1 MNLRGHPTHY
11 GHRTDGVLRAA
22 LDHAIAVGHVY
33 EYVPAAIK
41 EAHHVQLLEK
51 KAAPLVEY
59 SLAILQITRDMD
71 RTDLAAG
78 DTDIARILCH
88 SQRAFDA
95 ASYRS
100 ADVSGNTLHVRII
113 EPIYRDS
120 FVGPQ

>member
-1 MNLRGHPTHY
+1 
-11 GHRTDGVLRAA
+11 

-51 KAAPLVEY
+51 KAAPLVEN
-59 SLAILQITRDMD
+59 SLAILQIARDMNH
-71 RTDLAAG
+71 TDLAAR

-88 SQRAFDA
+88 SERAFNA

-100 ADVSGNTLHVRII
+100 ADVAGNTLHFRII
-113 EPIYRDS
+113 EPVYRNS
-120 FVGPQ
+120 IIGPQ

>member
-1 MNLRGHPTHY
+1 
-11 GHRTDGVLRAA
+11 

-33 EYVPAAIK
+33 EYVPAAVK

-78 DTDIARILCH
+78 DTDIARVLCH

-100 ADVSGNTLHVRII
+100 ADVTGNALHFRII

-120 FVGPQ
+120 IVGPQ

>member
-1 MNLRGHPTHY
+1 
-11 GHRTDGVLRAA
+11 

-41 EAHHVQLLEK
+41 EAHHVQLLEQ

-59 SLAILQITRDMD
+59 SFAILQITRDMD

-78 DTDIARILCH
+78 DTGVARILCH
-88 SQRAFDA
+88 AQRAFDA

-100 ADVSGNTLHVRII
+100 ANVAGNTLHFRII
-113 EPIYRDS
+113 ESVYRDS
-120 FVGPQ
+120 IVGPQ